1 MAFFLLLKVP
11 EEQPADM
18 DRSFMHDE
26 IKVDDV
32 DEMEEVDLKKDQRES
47 LLTPGERINVTETTK
62 GSLVVSTDDAAKLDT
77 SNHLM
82 VPGQQ
87 E

>member
-1 MAFFLLLKVP
+1 MAFFMLLKVP

-32 DEMEEVDLKKDQRES
+32 DEMEEVDLKKDKRES
-47 LLTPGERINVTETTK
+47 LITPEERINNTETTK
-62 GSLVVSTDDAAKLDT
+62 GSMLVSGDTAAKLDT

-82 VPGQQ
+82 VPGQ
-87 E
+87 